1 MQAVARMIVPAKAPV
16 LALTALTVPYSEF
29 VVSKIWMIELH
40 AIINVVM
47 KDS

>member
-1 MQAVARMIVPAKAPV
+1 MQALARMIIPAKTPV
-16 LALTALTVPYSEF
+16 LALTVLYSEF